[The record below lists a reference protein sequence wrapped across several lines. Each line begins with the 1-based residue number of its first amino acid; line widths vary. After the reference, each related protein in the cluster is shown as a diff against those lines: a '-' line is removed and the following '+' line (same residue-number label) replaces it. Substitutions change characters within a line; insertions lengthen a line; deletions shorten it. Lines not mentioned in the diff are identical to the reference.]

1 MIEQKTSQDS
11 RPGIVDDEHLDF
23 LDKLRSSGSIN
34 MFAAAPLLRRAFD
47 NLSKKESRVVLAY
60 WMETFPRETQQSTD
74 FSTKETP

>member
-1 MIEQKTSQDS
+1 VTAYSQDS

-47 NLSKKESRVVLAY
+47 NLSEKESRVVLAY
-60 WMETFPRETQQSTD
+60 WMETFPRETQQPSAIN
-74 FSTKETP
+74 SGETK